1 MDPIQRGKIYKIKQI
16 IRDKPYYMNYG
27 LIENTIIKVIDISSD
42 NKNFYLEVVGF
53 NRKLAIAIDILQ
65 DIILEEVKDDKEN

>member
-1 MDPIQRGKIYKIKQI
+1 
-16 IRDKPYYMNYG
+16 MNYG